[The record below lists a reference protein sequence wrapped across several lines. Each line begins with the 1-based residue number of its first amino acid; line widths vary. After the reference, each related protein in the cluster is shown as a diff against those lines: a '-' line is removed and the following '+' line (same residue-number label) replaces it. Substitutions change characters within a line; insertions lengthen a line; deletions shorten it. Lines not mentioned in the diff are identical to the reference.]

1 MPKSR
6 TASFPILALLL
17 CSVAACALKAG
28 RPTVWLHPAIADTLV
43 WQEVL
48 FKQRASVGLPRYE
61 LGEYSIENVDRILRR
76 SNERARGIID
86 RSIVQRD
93 SEVVAFDLRARDGAK
108 ARVTATFSSMS
119 EWSRVFVIGARQ
131 PGDDLILEEQ
141 TVTSRFDII
150 VNGDSTRA
158 LTVEVR
164 ESSGRRAVGGSYVVK
179 ILRDGQELKSTFVTF
194 TGPRSGRPIPQME
207 MPLQARGIMI
217 SDGDVPLGV
226 VQYRG
231 NGVMGNNDTR
241 AWLPRNLERNE
252 RLERAALLICM
263 VLSGGRERFAREDM

>member
-28 RPTVWLHPAIADTLV
+28 RPTVWLHPAIADTV
-43 WQEVL
+43 AWQEVP
-48 FKQRASVGLPRYE
+48 FEQRASVGLPRYE
-61 LGEYSIENVDRILRR
+61 LGGHSIENVDQTFRR

-86 RSIVQRD
+86 PSIVQRD
-93 SEVVAFDLRARDGAK
+93 SEVVAFDVRARDGAK
-108 ARVTATFSSMS
+108 ARVTATFLFLS

-150 VNGDSTRA
+150 VNGDSSRA

-164 ESSGRRAVGGSYVVK
+164 ESSGRRAVGESYVVK
-179 ILRDGQELKSTFVTF
+179 IFHDGRELNSTFVTF

-217 SDGDVPLGV
+217 SEGDVPLGV

-241 AWLPRNLERNE
+241 AWLPRNLEPID
-252 RLERAALLICM
+252 RLERATLLLCM
-263 VLSGGRERFAREDM
+263 VLSGWR